1 MNETIGFI
9 LIIGGIFF
17 DCAGCLGLV
26 RLPDV
31 YNRLQAATKC
41 VTLGTCLILLG
52 VVFYNGINSIS
63 IKALLCIWFIF
74 ITSPTAAHAI
84 SRASHRA
91 GFKLWKGSICD
102 KYLEDRQKQK
112 ATQNSEVVVEK
123 PSYEETKTK

>member
-9 LIIGGIFF
+9 LIIGGLFF
-17 DCAGCLGLV
+17 NCAGCLGLV

-41 VTLGTCLILLG
+41 VTLGTCFILLG

-74 ITSPTAAHAI
+74 ITSPTAAHAVA
-84 SRASHRA
+84 RASHRA
-91 GFKLWKGSICD
+91 GFKLWEGSVCD
-102 KYLEDRQKQK
+102 KYLEDRKKQ
-112 ATQNSEVVVEK
+112 EK
-123 PSYEETKTK
+123 KGL